1 MTRKVIHSKVGPD
14 GVLHLEVPMGA
25 DEANREV
32 RIIVEDAA
40 PVAGPPKTEQE
51 WQDFLR
57 RTAGSIADPDFR
69 RHEQGEFEEREP
81 L

>member
-1 MTRKVIHSKVGPD
+1 MTRKVFQSKVGPD
-14 GVLHLEVPMGA
+14 GVLHLEVPMGT

-32 RIIVEDAA
+32 RIAVEDLA

-51 WQDFLR
+51 WQDFLLL
-57 RTAGSIADPDFR
+57 TAGSIADPDFR
-69 RHEQGEFEEREP
+69 RHEQGEFEKRDP